1 MNRKLTLLLPLA
13 LMAACSQTPAPAPA
27 GTGGDDVAPAAAKAA
42 DQQTL
47 AHLDAQRLQSQ
58 HWLLQQATG
67 ADGKRIDALFAREDK
82 PVTLDFADGR
92 LSVNNACNHMGGSYT
107 LADGKLTVGAM
118 ASTMMAC
125 TDKAL
130 MALDEAVSSRL
141 QGELKAT
148 QDADG
153 KLTLT
158 TAKGDVLVFN
168 PEPTAET
175 RYGGAGETVFLEVA
189 ARTQK
194 CSHPLIP
201 DYQCLHP
208 RGRRAQ
214 RGAREALRSEEPAGR
229 CAVAGVR
236 AGHGGRVGHR
246 EVM

>member
-1 MNRKLTLLLPLA
+1 
-13 LMAACSQTPAPAPA
+13 
-27 GTGGDDVAPAAAKAA
+27 
-42 DQQTL
+42 
-47 AHLDAQRLQSQ
+47 
-58 HWLLQQATG
+58 
-67 ADGKRIDALFAREDK
+67 
-82 PVTLDFADGR
+82 
-92 LSVNNACNHMGGSYT
+92 MGGSYR

-141 QGELKAT
+141 QGELKAE

-153 KLTLT
+153 TLTLT

-189 ARTQK
+189 AKTEK

-201 DYQCLHP
+201 DYQCLQVREVKFDDKGLKQGLHP
-208 RGRRAQ
+208 RRRRAQ
-214 RGAREALRSEEPAGR
+214 RGAREALRGEEPAGR
-229 CAVAGVR
+229 CPVAGVR